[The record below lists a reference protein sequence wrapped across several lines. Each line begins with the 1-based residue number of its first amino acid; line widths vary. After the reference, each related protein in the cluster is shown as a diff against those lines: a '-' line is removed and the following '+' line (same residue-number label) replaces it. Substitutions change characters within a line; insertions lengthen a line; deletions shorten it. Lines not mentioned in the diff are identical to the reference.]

1 MGLFKKDKK
10 EDITGFTCTLCTP
23 NNEIADLDVNID
35 EKITCI
41 KVLGAGCP
49 SCHKQYEYVMETV
62 NKLGLDVKVEFVEDF
77 DEVIKYEVMAM
88 PAIVINE
95 KVITSGKILKPQ
107 AVEKLLR

>member
-1 MGLFKKDKK
+1 MGIFKKDKK

-49 SCHKQYEYVMETV
+49 SCHKQYEYVMEAV

-77 DEVIKYEVMAM
+77 DEVMKYEVMAM
-88 PAIVINE
+88 PSIVINE

-107 AVEKLLR
+107 AVEKLLK